1 MLVIYFHVCCTC
13 KGLDKLK
20 VPMLK
25 EIFKKFLGQSGYT
38 TEQWYG

>member
-1 MLVIYFHVCCTC
+1 MYASNLLSCVL
-13 KGLDKLK
+13 LDKLK

-25 EIFKKFLGQSGYT
+25 EIYKTKEFVGQSGYT